1 MFYDNLHNRFMVNKK
16 GVGYFSFIT
25 GKDYDFSSY
34 DPNDIGEGIE
44 LVIMG
49 NQSSRTDFMWELMKN
64 TKTGE
69 YILLK
74 SKTGFNSSWQTI
86 FVAEDKKVLSKSEFP
101 HLYEATNFIAGTKLF
116 FANSY
121 PWKNYVL
128 GQPNI
133 FFFLSN
139 NKIYAFNIG
148 TLSEA
153 VLIDGDVENYTIT
166 GMDCTEI
173 KDPQGVENTYVQL
186 TVTVKDRGL
195 AGKSGGIAIYR
206 LDNVGGLSAEKIYAK
221 TGFCDEVLYTVE
233 KLN

>member
-1 MFYDNLHNRFMVNKK
+1 M
-16 GVGYFSFIT
+16 
-25 GKDYDFSSY
+25 
-34 DPNDIGEGIE
+34 
-44 LVIMG
+44 
-49 NQSSRTDFMWELMKN
+49 
-64 TKTGE
+64 
-69 YILLK
+69 
-74 SKTGFNSSWQTI
+74 
-86 FVAEDKKVLSKSEFP
+86 
-101 HLYEATNFIAGTKLF
+101 F

-173 KDPQGVENTYVQL
+173 KDPQGVEDTYVQL

-195 AGKSGGIAIYR
+195 AGKSGGIRGQKRHCHVRRAAAANR
-206 LDNVGGLSAEKIYAK
+206 HCACA
-221 TGFCDEVLYTVE
+221 CQ
-233 KLN
+233 